1 MTMGKYG
8 GVWLGGLALVAVT
21 AATVSGGQ
29 APQKKTTEQNLTTT
43 DGTKIVA
50 TLVGK
55 QFKAFTE
62 AGAKRT
68 PLKDGEYTL
77 PNGGAIR
84 VKGGTITWDAFGA
97 VEKVKRTGVGKGQ
110 LVPGLG

>member
-1 MTMGKYG
+1 MTMGKCK
-8 GVWLGGLALVAVT
+8 GVWLGVVALGAVT

-29 APQKKTTEQNLTTT
+29 APQTKTTEQRLTTT

-50 TLVGK
+50 TLAGK
-55 QFKAFTE
+55 EFKVFTE
-62 AGAKRT
+62 AGVKRT

-97 VEKVKRTGVGKGQ
+97 VERVKRTGVGKGQ
-110 LVPGLG
+110 VVGVPG